1 MDAEPRH
8 NHKMNT
14 PNPLIPQGTFPDSR
28 GKSHVRIAVFTIMAI
43 HVVLLSALLMAG
55 CKKTT
60 DASAESTNALTAF
73 EPATNVF
80 VPAPSTTTNLQ
91 VTTTQAVNTPPPVP
105 VAPPAVET
113 PAVASAA
120 PAAEREHVIVKDDSF
135 YTLSKQYN
143 VSMRAIAEANP
154 GVDPTRLKIGQKIKI
169 PASSSTTSAG
179 TSSNGSAS
187 SSSGEKTYTV
197 KSGDTLW
204 KIAKDHGVTE
214 KALRTANNL
223 KTTQIKV
230 GQKLKIPVSAS
241 TPVQAREA
249 TNATTP

>member
-8 NHKMNT
+8 NDTMNT
-14 PNPLIPQGTFPDSR
+14 PNPLIPQGTLPDSR

-60 DASAESTNALTAF
+60 DASTETTNAFTPF
-73 EPATNVF
+73 EPTTNVF
-80 VPAPSTTTNLQ
+80 VPAPSPATSVLA
-91 VTTTQAVNTPPPVP
+91 TTTQVVNTAPAVP
-105 VAPPAVET
+105 VASPTAET
-113 PAVASAA
+113 PAGA
-120 PAAEREHVIVKDDSF
+120 PPPAAAEREHVVVKDDSF
-135 YTLSKQYN
+135 YTLGKHYN

-169 PASSSTTSAG
+169 PAPASAPSAS
-179 TSSNGSAS
+179 TSSNGSVPS
-187 SSSGEKTYTV
+187 NGGEKTYTV

-230 GQKLKIPVSAS
+230 GQKLKIPASVSAP
-241 TPVQAREA
+241 TPVREA
-249 TNATTP
+249 TNVAP